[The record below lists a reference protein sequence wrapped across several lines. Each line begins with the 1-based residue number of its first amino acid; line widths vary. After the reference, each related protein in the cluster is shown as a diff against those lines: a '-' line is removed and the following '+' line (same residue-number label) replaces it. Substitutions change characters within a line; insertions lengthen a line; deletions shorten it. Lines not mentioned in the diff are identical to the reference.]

1 MTARSVVTP
10 TRLAEREEEVL
21 PSGIEAAMTS
31 LDNSEV
37 CFIAKTP
44 DLSKESIQSSGTGLA
59 CVMVS
64 YRTGDLLFA
73 SLAALLEQSLPP
85 AEVVLVDN
93 GNPPEVEARL
103 DALAETTPALRI
115 VRGQGNVGFSS
126 ACNLG
131 ASLCSSPRLLFLN
144 PDCLLPADALLH
156 LHDEFAQ
163 LPPKSLLSPLLVN
176 EDFSEQR
183 GSRRMVLTPWR
194 ALVEWTGLYRLAP
207 AHPYFLRFNRMDDP
221 LPLSTHPVDVTSG
234 AAMLLERSLF
244 EELGGFD
251 EQYFLHVEDIDLCVS
266 LRKRNG
272 SAYVAPAIRVVHYGG
287 SSESKRIVVEWHKA
301 RGFCRY
307 FRKQFSAVYPLGFVS
322 IVNVLVWLRFL
333 VRIPKLAL
341 TLRQRP
347 GVEARQSPGISSG
360 QSNSGD

>member
-1 MTARSVVTP
+1 
-10 TRLAEREEEVL
+10 
-21 PSGIEAAMTS
+21 MTS
-31 LDNSEV
+31 LDNSGV

-44 DLSKESIQSSGTGLA
+44 DLSKESIQPGATDLA

-73 SLAALLEQSLPP
+73 SLAALFDQSLPP
-85 AEVVLVDN
+85 TEVVLVDN
-93 GNPPEVEARL
+93 GNPPAVEARL

-115 VRGQGNVGFSS
+115 VRGQGNVGFAS

-144 PDCLLPADALLH
+144 PDCLLPAGALRH
-156 LHDEFAQ
+156 LHDEFGQ
-163 LPPKSLLSPLLVN
+163 LPAKSLLSPLLVN

-207 AHPYFLRFNRMDDP
+207 AHPYFLRFNRLGDP
-221 LPLSTHPVDVTSG
+221 LPLATHPVDVTSG

-251 EQYFLHVEDIDLCVS
+251 ERYFLHVEDIDLCVT

-272 SAYVAPAIRVVHYGG
+272 SAYVAPGVRVMHYGG
-287 SSESKRIVVEWHKA
+287 SSESNPVLVEWHKA

-322 IVNVLVWLRFL
+322 LVNVLVWLRFL
-333 VRIPKLAL
+333 VCVPKLAL
-341 TLRQRP
+341 KFEQRSAFESHQP
-347 GVEARQSPGISSG
+347 PGISPG
-360 QSNSGD
+360 QPNSSD

>member
-1 MTARSVVTP
+1 
-10 TRLAEREEEVL
+10 
-21 PSGIEAAMTS
+21 MTS
-31 LDNSEV
+31 LDNSGA

-44 DLSKESIQSSGTGLA
+44 DLSKDSIAASLA

-64 YRTGDLLFA
+64 YRTGELLFA
-73 SLAALLEQSLPP
+73 AIEALLSQSLPP

-103 DALAETTPALRI
+103 DALAAATPALRI
-115 VRGQGNVGFSS
+115 VRGQGNVGFAA

-131 ASLCSSPRLLFLN
+131 ASLCSAPRLLFLN
-144 PDCLLPADALLH
+144 PDCLLPDGALRYLQ
-156 LHDEFAQ
+156 DEFAQ

-221 LPLSTHPVDVTSG
+221 LPLTTHPVDVTSG

-272 SAYVAPAIRVVHYGG
+272 SAYVAPAVRVVHYGG
-287 SSESKRIVVEWHKA
+287 SSESKRMVVEWHKA

-307 FRKQFSAVYPLGFVS
+307 FRKQFASVYPLGFVS
-322 IVNVLVWLRFL
+322 VVNTLVWMRFL
-333 VRIPKLAL
+333 VRLPKLAL
-341 TLRQRP
+341 MSDRQPVQARRELP
-347 GVEARQSPGISSG
+347 GVSSG
-360 QSNSGD
+360 QPNSGD